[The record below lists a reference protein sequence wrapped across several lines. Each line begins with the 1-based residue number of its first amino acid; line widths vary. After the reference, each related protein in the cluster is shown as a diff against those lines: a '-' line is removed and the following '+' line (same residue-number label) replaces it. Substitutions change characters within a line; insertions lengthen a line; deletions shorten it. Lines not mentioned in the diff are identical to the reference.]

1 MWDNRPITRKS
12 IELPHKAHVRSGRRK
27 IDEVPVEHMPRRRG
41 CRRGSPNLASVMHLH
56 HWLAWLAV
64 NLAILL
70 LGVGM
75 SQPPPEPVAM
85 AAFDDAY
92 TEPRKSQTKRI
103 NMRADGSRIRA
114 VPVRRAT
121 ASG

>member
-1 MWDNRPITRKS
+1 MLS
-12 IELPHKAHVRSGRRK
+12 SLASL
-27 IDEVPVEHMPRRRG
+27 
-41 CRRGSPNLASVMHLH
+41 NLVSVMHLH

-75 SQPPPEPVAM
+75 SQPPPDLVAM

-92 TEPRKSQTKRI
+92 LVPTAPRGSVTEPRKFRRELAGWKSAQPKTTCCVSSRKR
-103 NMRADGSRIRA
+103 
-114 VPVRRAT
+114 
-121 ASG
+121 

>member
-1 MWDNRPITRKS
+1 M
-12 IELPHKAHVRSGRRK
+12 RSGGT
-27 IDEVPVEHMPRRRG
+27 HAAAHG
-41 CRRGSPNLASVMHLH
+41 LSSWFTNLASVMHLH

-92 TEPRKSQTKRI
+92 LVPTAPRGSVTGPGKSRH
-103 NMRADGSRIRA
+103 ADEI
-114 VPVRRAT
+114 
-121 ASG
+121 